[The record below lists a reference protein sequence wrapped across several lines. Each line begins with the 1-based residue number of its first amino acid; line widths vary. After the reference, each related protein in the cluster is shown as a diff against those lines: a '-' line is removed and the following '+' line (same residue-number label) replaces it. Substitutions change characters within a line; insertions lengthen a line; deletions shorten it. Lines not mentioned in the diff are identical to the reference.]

1 MEEGNWDERPR
12 NAAVLLALASL
23 NERFQ
28 DINGGGFG
36 EDLDMSVPDLA
47 GVALSPTAVAYWA
60 GTNGL
65 AVDAVEDGA
74 TGEELMSFALQEEAV
89 ARIHDVAAA
98 LEHAWGFAELFSSM
112 RWASAPD
119 PLDED
124 LGSWR
129 EAYARSLV
137 EPHVDDH
144 RAWKWLDEC
153 IGRPGVAGH
162 VLRVCG
168 AVEVPAPRDAL
179 LALEV
184 TAGEGGQS
192 RAPGRW

>member
-65 AVDAVEDGA
+65 AVDAV
-74 TGEELMSFALQEEAV
+74 
-89 ARIHDVAAA
+89 
-98 LEHAWGFAELFSSM
+98 
-112 RWASAPD
+112 
-119 PLDED
+119 
-124 LGSWR
+124 
-129 EAYARSLV
+129 
-137 EPHVDDH
+137 
-144 RAWKWLDEC
+144 
-153 IGRPGVAGH
+153 
-162 VLRVCG
+162 
-168 AVEVPAPRDAL
+168 
-179 LALEV
+179 
-184 TAGEGGQS
+184 
-192 RAPGRW
+192 